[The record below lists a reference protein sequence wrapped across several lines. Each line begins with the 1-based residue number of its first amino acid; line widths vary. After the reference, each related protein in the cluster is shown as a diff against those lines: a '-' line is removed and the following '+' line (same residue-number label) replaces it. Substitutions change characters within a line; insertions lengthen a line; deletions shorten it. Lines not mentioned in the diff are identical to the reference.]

1 MAIPKKGS
9 RLIVV
14 DGVQYRWRVRGRP
27 TYGQEIFG
35 AAWYLAIESV
45 ESKGQVMVVDLP
57 QVHPDSL
64 MITAAKDKIV
74 PVLPSDVEKY
84 IRMGLQAGWRPD
96 QPGKQF
102 LMSIPTPNPSPK
114 H

>member
-27 TYGQEIFG
+27 TYPQSMNWRPLVLG
-35 AAWYLAIESV
+35 IEHAEKS
-45 ESKGQVMVVDLP
+45 SCQVMVIELP
-57 QVHPDSL
+57 QDHPSGY
-64 MITAAKDKIV
+64 IPKTDKV
-74 PVLPSDVEKY
+74 TPVLPSDVEKY

-102 LMSIPTPNPSPK
+102 LMSIPANE
-114 H
+114 

>member
-27 TYGQEIFG
+27 TYQQAIGSR
-35 AAWYLAIESV
+35 WYLAV
-45 ESKGQVMVVDLP
+45 EQVEAKSGQVLVIRLP
-57 QVHPDSL
+57 QDHPSGW
-64 MITAAKDKIV
+64 MTKRENVV

-84 IRMGLQAGWRPD
+84 IRMGLQAGWHPD

-102 LMSIPTPNPSPK
+102 LMTIPAND
-114 H
+114 

>member
-27 TYGQEIFG
+27 TYCQEMD
-35 AAWYLAIESV
+35 WSPLYLAIENA
-45 ESKGQVMVVDLP
+45 ESKSGQVIVISLP
-57 QVHPDSL
+57 QNHPKRYRP
-64 MITAAKDKIV
+64 AGEHVV

-102 LMSIPTPNPSPK
+102 LMTIPAND
-114 H
+114 